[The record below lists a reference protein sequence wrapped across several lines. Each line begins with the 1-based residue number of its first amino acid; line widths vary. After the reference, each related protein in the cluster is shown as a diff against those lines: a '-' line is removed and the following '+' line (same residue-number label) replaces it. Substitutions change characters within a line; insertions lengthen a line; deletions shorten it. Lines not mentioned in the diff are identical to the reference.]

1 VTAAKTWPAKAI
13 ISKMRSYSIY
23 VKIFGLSSFLFVTVS
38 GFGQDLGSSNKLFG
52 GTKPTTT
59 GKTKTVKKATP
70 KTTNKKKATTAK
82 TTAPKSQLAKS
93 KTAKPGAKPDKSITA
108 VKPKTTPKSP
118 GADSKPKTFEVRPSK
133 PGEREV
139 PVTAASNRLYETL
152 IQDGNNARDDRNYS
166 AAETAYQRARAIK
179 PKDSRAVYGL
189 GNLYSDQQRWEEAE
203 TAYRAALQIDPKEAF
218 THIAL
223 SYVLTQPLSAPN
235 LSDRYEEAE
244 KLARVAIELAP
255 KNQLAF
261 DQLGVSMELR
271 GLIGAET
278 ENAYRRAIELD
289 PSFAPAYA
297 HLGRLLRRRGLTKE
311 SATAY
316 SNAVQRATDAAT
328 MILVADVMQSEQRY
342 AESERLLKR
351 AVNEDPKNPSALL
364 LLGRAFIAQGNFAEA
379 ESVLRRSL
387 AVSANSFMPNSLL
400 GSLYTRQGRFEQAE
414 AALQQ
419 AVRSVPLIE
428 KRRLSQQ
435 FEAVGDGYLKTGRR
449 ISAQRSYMQAISLD
463 GENPALAAKLSR
475 SQGG

>member
-1 VTAAKTWPAKAI
+1 MVSFFRLFAI
-13 ISKMRSYSIY
+13 FALIGIGA
-23 VKIFGLSSFLFVTVS
+23 ICVS
-38 GFGQDLGSSNKLFG
+38 GQDLGSSNKLFG
-52 GTKPTTT
+52 GAKPTTT
-59 GKTKTVKKATP
+59 AKPKTVKKATP
-70 KTTNKKKATTAK
+70 KATNKKKTTAAKTSAPKPQPAKPK
-82 TTAPKSQLAKS
+82 TT
-93 KTAKPGAKPDKSITA
+93 KPDKSTTA
-108 VKPKTTPKSP
+108 IKPKTTPKITGGNSGP
-118 GADSKPKTFEVRPSK
+118 TTFEVRPSK
-133 PGEREV
+133 SNDREV
-139 PVTAASNRLYETL
+139 PVTAASNRLYESL
-152 IQDGNNARDDRNYS
+152 IQEGNNARDDRNYS

-189 GNLYSDQQRWEEAE
+189 GNLYSDQQRWEDAE
-203 TAYRAALQIDPKEAF
+203 TAYRTALQIDPKEAV
-218 THIAL
+218 THVAL

-244 KLARVAIELAP
+244 NLARTAIQLAP

-311 SATAY
+311 SAAAY
-316 SNAVQRATDAAT
+316 QNAIQRSTDVAT

-342 AESERLLKR
+342 AESERLLRR
-351 AVNEDPKNPSALL
+351 AVDDDPKNPSALL
-364 LLGRAFIAQGNFAEA
+364 LLGRAFIAQGNFVEG
-379 ESVLRRSL
+379 ESILRRSL
-387 AVSANSFMPNSLL
+387 GVSANSFMPNSLL

-414 AALQQ
+414 SALLQ
-419 AVRSVPLIE
+419 AVRSVPLSE

-463 GENPALAAKLSR
+463 GENPSLAAKLSR
-475 SQGG
+475 SKGG

>member
-1 VTAAKTWPAKAI
+1 MSSFFRLFAI
-13 ISKMRSYSIY
+13 IASIGIGA
-23 VKIFGLSSFLFVTVS
+23 VCVS
-38 GFGQDLGSSNKLFG
+38 GQDLGSSNKLFG
-52 GTKPTTT
+52 GAKTTT
-59 GKTKTVKKATP
+59 TSKPKTVKKTTP
-70 KTTNKKKATTAK
+70 KKKATTAK
-82 TTAPKSQLAKS
+82 TATPKPKP
-93 KTAKPGAKPDKSITA
+93 AKPKATTTATKPGKTTTA
-108 VKPKTTPKSP
+108 VKPKTTPKATGGNSGP
-118 GADSKPKTFEVRPSK
+118 TTFEVRPSK
-133 PGEREV
+133 SGERDV

-152 IQDGNNARDDRNYS
+152 IQEGNNARDDRNYS

-218 THIAL
+218 THVAL

-244 KLARVAIELAP
+244 NLARTAIQLAP

-311 SATAY
+311 SAAAY
-316 SNAVQRATDAAT
+316 QNAIQRSTDVAT

-342 AESERLLKR
+342 AESERLLRK
-351 AVNEDPKNPSALL
+351 AVEGDPKNPSALL
-364 LLGRAFIAQGNFAEA
+364 LLGRAYIAQGNFVEA
-379 ESVLRRSL
+379 ESILRRSL
-387 AVSANSFMPNSLL
+387 TVSANSFMPNSLL

-414 AALQQ
+414 SALLE
-419 AVRSVPLIE
+419 AVRSVPLSE

-449 ISAQRSYMQAISLD
+449 ISAQRSYMQAMSLD
-463 GENPALAAKLSR
+463 GENPALALKLSR
-475 SQGG
+475 SKGG